1 LVDFRERI
9 RINGNMIE
17 QQYVIDFV
25 EKYHTVFSDV
35 EPSFFEA
42 TMAMAFNYFADS
54 KVDIAVIEVGL
65 GGRLDSTNII
75 QPELSVITNIS
86 FDHVGFLGDTLEK
99 IAFEKAGIIKPNTP
113 VVIGEALSETRPAFE
128 TKAKMENAAI
138 YFAEERVIVSFIDY
152 ENGKM
157 RVNTSDNKSFVV
169 DLSGL
174 YQLKNIATV
183 LTAIEQLNRLNININ
198 ESSIAQGLKMVTEI
212 TGLQGRWQ
220 VLQQQPVIVADTGH
234 NVGGIQFVV
243 LQLKEQNY
251 KTLRIVIGMV
261 NDKDIS
267 SVLALLP
274 KEAVYYFTQA
284 NIIRALEAKDLLNKA
299 KSYGLSG
306 NAYHTVKQALQ
317 TAISDAEEDD
327 FIFVGGSNFV
337 VGEAIAEVQFK

>member
-1 LVDFRERI
+1 
-9 RINGNMIE
+9 
-17 QQYVIDFV
+17 
-25 EKYHTVFSDV
+25 
-35 EPSFFEA
+35 
-42 TMAMAFNYFADS
+42 MAFNYFADS

-128 TKAKMENAAI
+128 TKAKKENAAI

-169 DLSGL
+169 GLSGL

-183 LTAIEQLNRLNININ
+183 LTSIEQLNRLNLNIS
-198 ESSIAQGLKMVTEI
+198 ESSIVQGLKMVTEI

-243 LQLKEQNY
+243 LQLKEQKY

-267 SVLALLP
+267 SVLAMLP

-284 NIIRALEAKDLLNKA
+284 NIIRALEAEDLLNKA

-327 FIFVGGSNFV
+327 FIFIGGSNFV
-337 VGEAIAEVQFK
+337 VGEALAEVQFK

>member
-1 LVDFRERI
+1 
-9 RINGNMIE
+9 M
-17 QQYVIDFV
+17 
-25 EKYHTVFSDV
+25 
-35 EPSFFEA
+35 
-42 TMAMAFNYFADS
+42 
-54 KVDIAVIEVGL
+54 
-65 GGRLDSTNII
+65 
-75 QPELSVITNIS
+75 
-86 FDHVGFLGDTLEK
+86 
-99 IAFEKAGIIKPNTP
+99 
-113 VVIGEALSETRPAFE
+113 
-128 TKAKMENAAI
+128 
-138 YFAEERVIVSFIDY
+138 
-152 ENGKM
+152 
-157 RVNTSDNKSFVV
+157 
-169 DLSGL
+169 
-174 YQLKNIATV
+174 KNIATV

-234 NVGGIQFVV
+234 NVGGIQFIV

-284 NIIRALEAKDLLNKA
+284 NIIRALEAEDLLNKA

-317 TAISDAEEDD
+317 TAISDAEKDD
-327 FIFVGGSNFV
+327 FIFIGGSNFV
-337 VGEAIAEVQFK
+337 VGEALAEVQFK